1 MRCGIA
7 LGSNLGDRLAKL
19 REAHR
24 RVTAL
29 NEMGAEVRSSS
40 IYETS
45 PVDCEPGTTAYLN
58 AVMEI
63 GFDGP
68 PITLLDLLMEI
79 ELRMGRPSK
88 RPRNSPRSID
98 LDLLYV
104 GNMVLNSPEIIVPH
118 PRLAKRRFVL
128 APLAEIAPDLV
139 LPGQT
144 RSVSALLERLKNE
157 EDIEKLFCDF

>member
-7 LGSNLGDRLAKL
+7 LGSNLGDRLANL

-24 RVTAL
+24 RITAL
-29 NEMGAEVRSSS
+29 NEMGTEVRSSS

-45 PVDCEPGTTAYLN
+45 PVDCEPGTAAYLN

-79 ELRMGRPSK
+79 ELKMGRPSK

-144 RSVSALLERLKNE
+144 RSVSALLERLKSE